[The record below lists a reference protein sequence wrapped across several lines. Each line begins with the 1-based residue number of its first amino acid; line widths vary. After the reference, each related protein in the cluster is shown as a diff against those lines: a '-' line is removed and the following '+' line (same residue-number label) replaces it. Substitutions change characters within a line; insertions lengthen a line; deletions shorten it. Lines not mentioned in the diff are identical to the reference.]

1 MTKGTIMFFHSKN
14 LFLIPVAAALLL
26 WGAGCSNEGSGE
38 NEHAEARGLV
48 LKMAD
53 TVVVSVDSLIV
64 TGQLTFPANNQFSN
78 PIAVWFIADDADRDE
93 FRPDEEDE
101 LLNVVVADT
110 SVASVLWHADAT
122 DPDEKWEFHVKGKT
136 AGSTTIQVQIYH
148 VDHPDYTSPAIP
160 VVTQ

>member
-1 MTKGTIMFFHSKN
+1 MLFRSKN
-14 LFLIPVAAALLL
+14 LFFVSAALLF
-26 WGAGCSNEGSGE
+26 WSAGCSNEDSGE

-64 TGQLTFPANNQFSN
+64 TGQLTFPANNQFSD
-78 PIAVWFIADDADRDE
+78 PIAVYFIADDADRDE
-93 FRPDEEDE
+93 FRPDEAEE

-110 SVASVLWHADAT
+110 MIASVLWNADAINA
-122 DPDEKWEFHVKGKT
+122 DEKWEFQIKGKA
-136 AGSTTIQVQIYH
+136 AGSTSIQVQIYH

-160 VVTQ
+160 VVIQ

>member
-1 MTKGTIMFFHSKN
+1 MLFRSKN
-14 LFLIPVAAALLL
+14 LFFVSAALLF
-26 WGAGCSNEGSGE
+26 WNTGCSNEDSGE

-64 TGQLTFPANNQFSN
+64 TGQLTFPANNQFSD

-93 FRPDEEDE
+93 FRPDEPEE
-101 LLNVVVADT
+101 ILNVVVADT
-110 SVASVLWHADAT
+110 SIAAVTFQPQAV
-122 DPDEKWEFHVKGKT
+122 DPDERWQFQLKGKA
-136 AGSTTIQVQIYH
+136 AGSTSIQVQIYH

-160 VVTQ
+160 VVIQ